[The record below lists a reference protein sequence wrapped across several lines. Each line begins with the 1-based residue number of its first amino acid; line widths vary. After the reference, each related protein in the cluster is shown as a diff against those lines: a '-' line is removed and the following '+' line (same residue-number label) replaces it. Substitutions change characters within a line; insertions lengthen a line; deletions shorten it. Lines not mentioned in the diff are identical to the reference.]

1 MQPTP
6 TRIVLLVLVLAVLAG
21 CGGHKSG
28 APTTASRP
36 TTTVSHTAPPTV
48 ARPRRTVKVF
58 FLKGEQFFA
67 VRRVLAAGTSPET
80 GAMASLLAGPTA
92 AERAKGIDSAL
103 PPFVTLVS
111 VTVKGGTATVKLGYA
126 RTAPTG
132 FDVSLRPARA
142 AQVVYTLTAISGIK
156 QVLVRVNGVDRA
168 RFGGS
173 TLAVKGALD
182 QHDLSKPVTLPS
194 IPAGVPRGNAPADP
208 AGVQQRL
215 VALHYLPADAVTAR
229 WDYRTSQAVMA
240 FQAWQGIDRD
250 GGVGPQTLAE
260 LETASTP
267 KPAATGTGKRIEVYR
282 SKGVTLLVDGQHV
295 RLAVHS
301 SSGAAGYETPVGNY
315 SVFRK
320 ERNSWSYP
328 YQVWL
333 PYASY
338 FNGGIAF
345 HGSADVPAHPASHG
359 CVRLPVPEATVV
371 YEFAAIGTPVTV
383 Y

>member
-1 MQPTP
+1 MDYVQP
-6 TRIVLLVLVLAVLAG
+6 TRIVLFVLVLAVLSG
-21 CGGHKSG
+21 CGGHKSS

-36 TTTVSHTAPPTV
+36 TTSDGHTQPPT
-48 ARPRRTVKVF
+48 AARTVRVF
-58 FLKGEQFFA
+58 FLKGEQFVA
-67 VRRVLAAGTSPET
+67 VRRAVAAGTSPET
-80 GAMASLLAGPTA
+80 SAMKSLLAGPTD
-92 AERAKGIDSAL
+92 AERRRGTTSAL

-111 VTVKGGTATVKLGYA
+111 VTVKAALATVRLGYA
-126 RTAPTG
+126 QTPPTA

-142 AQVVYTLTAISGIK
+142 AQIVYTLTAIRGID
-156 QVLVRVNGVDRA
+156 QVLIRVNGVDRA
-168 RFGGS
+168 RFEGS

-182 QHDLSKPVTLPS
+182 QHDLSKPLTLPS
-194 IPAGVPRGNAPADP
+194 VPAGVPSGSAPADP
-208 AGVQQRL
+208 AGVQRRL
-215 VALHYLPADAVTAR
+215 ASLHYLPADAVTGR

-240 FQAWQGIDRD
+240 FQAWQGVGRD
-250 GGVGPQTLAE
+250 GSVGPQTLAA
-260 LETASTP
+260 LETASAP
-267 KPAATGTGKRIEVYR
+267 KPATTGTGKRIEVYR
-282 SKGVTLLVDGQHV
+282 SKGVTLLIDGGEV
-295 RLAVHS
+295 TLAVHS
-301 SSGAAGYETPVGNY
+301 SSGAGGYETPAGTY

-345 HGSADVPAHPASHG
+345 HESADVPAHPASHG
-359 CVRLPVPEATVV
+359 CIRLPVPEAAFV